1 MPDEINGT
9 SAEMEEVAE
18 LPEETGAEDQEF
30 AEPESEEH
38 QKTEADASFAE
49 MRRQMEE
56 AQQEAEDARAELAE
70 LMAQNEARQSA
81 YSRLT
86 GRGEGA
92 EIAALAEVT
101 GMSEDEIR
109 AEMEAAKESAQ
120 KDIKIQQLEEQISS
134 VRAEQLMQ
142 ADLNELRKIDPSLKS
157 LEDLG
162 DSYIAYMEAGLSPE
176 DAYWAIKAKER
187 ATQKTPPKPP
197 GTVATGTVEKDRYTE
212 AEIEAMSPEQ
222 RKANW
227 RAIFNSWG

>member
-1 MPDEINGT
+1 MPEELGT
-9 SAEMEEVAE
+9 GAEELEVAVPAE
-18 LPEETGAEDQEF
+18 EETGAEDQEF

-70 LMAQNEARQSA
+70 LQAQTEARQSA
-81 YSRLT
+81 YARLT
-86 GRGEGA
+86 GRGEDA
-92 EIAALAEVT
+92 DVAALAEVT

-109 AEMEAAKESAQ
+109 AEMEAARESAQ
-120 KDIKIQQLEEQISS
+120 KDIKIRQLEEQISS
-134 VRAEQLMQ
+134 VKAEQLMQ

-162 DSYIAYMEAGLSPE
+162 DSYISYMEAGLSPE

-197 GTVATGTVEKDRYTE
+197 GTVATGTAEKDRYTE

-222 RKANW
+222 RKKNW
-227 RAIFNSWG
+227 KAIINSWG